1 MLTTI
6 YCLIALQGVPGSQ
19 QTLRFILTEADVNTL
34 ANDWTGQSPDED
46 VLWPQPT
53 DRKDM
58 AEFREV
64 ACENIQ
70 DVIEVVNGQ

>member
-6 YCLIALQGVPGSQ
+6 FCLIALQGTPESK
-19 QTLRFILTEADVNTL
+19 QTLRLILTEADVNTL

-46 VLWPQPT
+46 VLWPTLT
-53 DRKDM
+53 DRHDM
-58 AEFREV
+58 AEFEAM

-70 DVIEVVNGQ
+70 DVLEVVNGQ